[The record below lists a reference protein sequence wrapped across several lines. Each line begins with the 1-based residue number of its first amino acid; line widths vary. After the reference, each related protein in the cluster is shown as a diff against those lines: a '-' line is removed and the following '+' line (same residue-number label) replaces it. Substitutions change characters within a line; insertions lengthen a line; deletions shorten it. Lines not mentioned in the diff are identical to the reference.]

1 MITLIDYGV
10 GNIFAFQN
18 AYKRLNITTKIAKT
32 KQDLIDVEKLILP
45 GVGSFDYAMNQLNAS
60 GMREILDKLV
70 LERKIPIIGICVGM
84 QMMGNRSDEGKLE
97 GLKWIDS
104 EILKFDENLI
114 QQRTKL
120 PHMGWNLI
128 DVAPTS
134 DLFAGVEKERFYFVH
149 SFAAQNWEEDP
160 HSPLKKAKVSWS
172 NYGGNFIAAVE
183 NGPLSATQ
191 FHPEKSG
198 DAGAKLIENWIAKCA

>member
-18 AYKRLNITTKIAKT
+18 VYKRLNIPTKIAKT
-32 KQDLIDVEKLILP
+32 QEDLADAKKLILP
-45 GVGSFDYAMNQLNAS
+45 GVGSFDYAMEQLNAS
-60 GMREILDKLV
+60 GMREKLDELV
-70 LERKIPIIGICVGM
+70 LEKKVPIIGICVGM

-120 PHMGWNLI
+120 PHMGWN
-128 DVAPTS
+128 DVTPINNHP
-134 DLFAGVEKERFYFVH
+134 LFIGLEKEAIFYFLH
-149 SFAAQNWEEDP
+149 SFYFRCKNEIESIA
-160 HSPLKKAKVSWS
+160 VSS
-172 NYGGNFIAAVE
+172 YGISFSSAVNRE
-183 NGPLSATQ
+183 NIYGIQ
-191 FHPEKSG
+191 FHPEKSHHYG
-198 DAGAKLIENWIAKCA
+198 EKLLHNFSNLK